1 MKGVLTLKSIGIV
14 GAGIMGTGIAQVAAE
29 AGYAVK
35 IFDLDSNMMDK
46 SLKGLAKS
54 WQKAVDKE
62 KISQEEM
69 NKRVALVTAVK
80 DMAEFNGADL
90 VIEAIAENLE
100 AKKAV
105 FMRLEEVC
113 GENTIFAS
121 NTSSLS
127 ITEIASFTKRAD
139 KVAGMH
145 FFNPVPIM
153 KLIEIVN
160 GLTTSAETIA
170 SLKEVAVNMKKVPVV
185 AKDTPGFIVNRL
197 LVPLCNEAAKVL
209 EAGVASAEDIDTAMK
224 LGANWPMGP
233 LALSDMVGLDT
244 HVGATEGLERE
255 LKDSHYGSAR
265 LIRQMVRANQLGMKT
280 GKGFYDYKK

>member
-1 MKGVLTLKSIGIV
+1 MKSIGIV

>member
-1 MKGVLTLKSIGIV
+1 LKSIGIV